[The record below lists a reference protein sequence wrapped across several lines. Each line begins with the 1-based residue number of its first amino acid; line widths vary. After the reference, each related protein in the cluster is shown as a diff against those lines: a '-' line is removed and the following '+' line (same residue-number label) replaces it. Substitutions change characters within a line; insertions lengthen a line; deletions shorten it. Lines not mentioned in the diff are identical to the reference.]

1 MKPAYKLG
9 RLHYSN
15 FYIRRSFHFIETLK
29 GENMISGLMEEIVK
43 LYIIDMIKIYK
54 EFKSLLTKEVSD

>member
-1 MKPAYKLG
+1 
-9 RLHYSN
+9 
-15 FYIRRSFHFIETLK
+15 
-29 GENMISGLMEEIVK
+29 MISGLMEEIVK